1 MSPTSLARFYPPE
14 TSKRKAAPAF
24 LTSPRR
30 SFNLPPQFVM
40 KISSMHLRAGAL
52 CVAVLFLVAGRG
64 EVRAQSANPIALPVP
79 EQLTEAEQL
88 KAQNLRLQAQLREA
102 ELAIERNRAEAQEA
116 ARAQAAAITEKLNTI
131 QAAIDA
137 ERKRQQE
144 ELSRQRDDLQNSN
157 RALLWVAAS
166 FGCVG
171 LLAMLGTAIFQWRA
185 TNRLAEVSPLRA
197 QLAAPGAPALL
208 PAETGATGKVVELS
222 NQRLMAVID
231 RLERRVF
238 ELEHTAVKPLAAAMT
253 VTVDAVSAA
262 VEPDGTVA
270 RITLL
275 LGKGQSLLN
284 ADQPEEAVA
293 CYDEI
298 LKLDSNHPEALVKK
312 GAALERLKKDEEALS
327 CYDRAIAADGTLTIA
342 YLYKGG
348 VYNRLERYNEAL
360 ECYEQALRAQGGAA

>member
-1 MSPTSLARFYPPE
+1 M
-14 TSKRKAAPAF
+14 
-24 LTSPRR
+24 TSPRR
-30 SFNLPPQFVM
+30 TFNLPPQFDM
-40 KISSMHLRAGAL
+40 KISSKLLRFGAL
-52 CVAVLFLVAGRG
+52 CVALLFLVAGRG
-64 EVRAQSANPIALPVP
+64 DARAQVSNAIALPLP
-79 EQLTEAEQL
+79 EHISEAEQL

-131 QAAIDA
+131 QVAIDA
-137 ERKRQQE
+137 ERKRAQE
-144 ELSRQRDDLQNSN
+144 ELSRQREDLQRSN
-157 RALLWVAAS
+157 RTLLWVAAT

-185 TNRLAEVSPLRA
+185 TNRLAEVAPVRG
-197 QLAAPGAPALL
+197 QLSAPPSQALL
-208 PAETGATGKVVELS
+208 TAGDELPGKAVELS
-222 NQRLMAVID
+222 NQRLMSVID

-238 ELEHTAVKPLAAAMT
+238 ELEHTAAKPLSGTATAA
-253 VTVDAVSAA
+253 VDA
-262 VEPDGTVA
+262 EPATPTAETGSNAA

-275 LGKGQSLLN
+275 LGKGQSLLD
-284 ADQPEEAVA
+284 AEKPEEALV

-298 LKLDSNHPEALVKK
+298 LALDANYPEALVKK
-312 GAALERLKKDEEALS
+312 GAALERLKKDDEALS

>member
-1 MSPTSLARFYPPE
+1 
-14 TSKRKAAPAF
+14 
-24 LTSPRR
+24 
-30 SFNLPPQFVM
+30 M
-40 KISSMHLRAGAL
+40 KISSKLFQIAAL
-52 CVAVLFLVAGRG
+52 CVALLFLVAGRG
-64 EVRAQSANPIALPVP
+64 DARAQVSNAIALPLP
-79 EQLTEAEQL
+79 EPLTEAEQL
-88 KAQNLRLQAQLREA
+88 KAQNIRLQAQLREA

-137 ERKRQQE
+137 ERKRAQE
-144 ELSRQRDDLQNSN
+144 ELSRQRDDLQKSN
-157 RALLWVAAS
+157 RTLLYVAAT

-185 TNRLAEVSPLRA
+185 TNRLAEVSPMHA
-197 QLAAPGAPALL
+197 QLPAPSAQAML
-208 PAETGATGKVVELS
+208 PAGDGDGLPGKAVELS
-222 NQRLMAVID
+222 HQRLMSVID

-238 ELEHTAVKPLAAAMT
+238 ELEHTAKPVSGAAT
-253 VTVDAVSAA
+253 VTVDATPTIESDETA
-262 VEPDGTVA
+262 A
-270 RITLL
+270 RITVL
-275 LGKGQSLLN
+275 LGKGQSLLD
-284 ADQPEEAVA
+284 AEKPEEALT

-298 LKLDSNHPEALVKK
+298 LKLDANYPEALVKK
-312 GAALERLKKDEEALS
+312 GAALERLKKDDEALS

>member
-1 MSPTSLARFYPPE
+1 
-14 TSKRKAAPAF
+14 
-24 LTSPRR
+24 
-30 SFNLPPQFVM
+30 M
-40 KISSMHLRAGAL
+40 KISSTLLQFGAM
-52 CVAVLFLVAGRG
+52 CVAMLFLVAGRSDA
-64 EVRAQSANPIALPVP
+64 RAQSSNAIALPLP
-79 EQLTEAEQL
+79 EHISESEQL
-88 KAQNLRLQAQLREA
+88 KAQNIRLQAQLREA

-131 QAAIDA
+131 QLAIDA

-144 ELSRQRDDLQNSN
+144 ELTHQREDLQRSN
-157 RALLWVAAS
+157 RTLLWVAAT

-185 TNRLAEVSPLRA
+185 TNRLAEVSPMRA
-197 QLAAPGAPALL
+197 QLSAPSTQALL
-208 PAETGATGKVVELS
+208 PAGIGDGLPGKAVELS
-222 NQRLMAVID
+222 NQRLMSVID

-238 ELEHTAVKPLAAAMT
+238 ELEHTAGRPLSNTAT
-253 VTVDAVSAA
+253 VTVDAEHTTPA
-262 VEPDGTVA
+262 VELDGTAA
-270 RITLL
+270 RITVL
-275 LGKGQSLLN
+275 LGKGQSLLD
-284 ADQPEEAVA
+284 AEKPEEALA

-298 LKLDSNHPEALVKK
+298 LKLDSNFPEALVKK
-312 GAALERLKKDEEALS
+312 GAALERLKKDDEALL